1 MSPFLPLVVRYLN
14 CCLERRAAPDV
25 WFLADPG
32 TTTACLRACLS
43 PRAPSIASVCQVRPG
58 HGVRAHQGLSES
70 ARSVSDKNSDVYSKI
85 TTAGSHSYTARCR
98 LAAFGY
104 STVMSVVI
112 CLGFHFHELDHD
124 HRYELQQPEGIL
136 VSARAR

>member
-70 ARSVSDKNSDVYSKI
+70 ARSVSDKNSDARKC
-85 TTAGSHSYTARCR
+85 TARSQLR
-98 LAAFGY
+98 GHTAILL
-104 STVMSVVI
+104 VVAWQ
-112 CLGFHFHELDHD
+112 LSDTA
-124 HRYELQQPEGIL
+124 Q
-136 VSARAR
+136 